1 MPAPAANPL
10 PPVPAKAGIGLRFQH
25 HQAVLETA
33 PDVAWM
39 EVHTENY
46 MGGGAP
52 LSCLDAIRRDY
63 PIALH
68 GVGLSLGSA
77 DGLDAAHLERVR
89 RLAERIE
96 PALLSEHISWS
107 VADESYLAD
116 LLPLPMTEEA
126 LAVVCR
132 NVDRMQSVVKRRI
145 LVENPSTYLRFR
157 HSAIPEWEFMAA
169 VAARTGCGILCD
181 VNNIH
186 VSAHN
191 HGWDA
196 SAYLAALPPAAIGE
210 IHLAGHSV
218 RALPGG
224 GTLRIDD
231 HGSHVSAEVWALY
244 LEALERFG
252 PAPML
257 IEWDNDVPPLD
268 VLLAEAH
275 HADALLTRHRAL
287 PGTAGVPPAL
297 KTAKEEKAAKEERA
311 GGTPAV
317 QGRVHSG
324 GRGAMPTLLELQ
336 RAMRAAMVDRD
347 DGAAVAMLAE
357 DVPADRLDIYRN
369 TFISGATRALRLSFP
384 AVHRLVGDE
393 FFEGAA
399 FAFIAQHPPRAACL
413 DDYGAAFPQFLQDFP
428 PAAPLD
434 YLSDVARLEWAV
446 SRALH
451 APDPASLDLARLQA
465 LRPEDQARVC
475 FVPHPA
481 LALLCAGYPADAIWR
496 GVLDGDDAVL
506 AAIDLTSGPVSL
518 LVERRAAGIE
528 VSRVD
533 PAAWRFAASL
543 CEGRPLADVFAGC
556 PQPDANQGE
565 ASASLQQSAGGTPAL
580 RPAVMLA
587 EHLAAGRFVDF
598 HLDHP
603 APA

>member
-1 MPAPAANPL
+1 MPATAASPL
-10 PPVPAKAGIGLRFQH
+10 HPVPAKAGIGLRFQH

-33 PDVAWM
+33 PGVAWM

-46 MGGGAP
+46 MGGGTP
-52 LSCLDAIRRDY
+52 LSCLDAVRRDY
-63 PIALH
+63 PISLH

-77 DGLDAAHLERVR
+77 EGLDAAHLERVR
-89 RLAERIE
+89 RIAGRVE
-96 PALLSEHISWS
+96 PALMSEHISWS
-107 VADESYLAD
+107 VAGGAYLAD

-132 NVDRMQSVVKRRI
+132 HVDQVQSSLNRRI

-169 VAARTGCGILCD
+169 VAARTGCGLLCD

-196 SAYLAALPPAAIGE
+196 SAYLAALPPAAVGE

-231 HGSHVSAEVWALY
+231 HGSHVSAEVWVLY
-244 LEALERFG
+244 LEALARFG
-252 PAPML
+252 PVPTL

-268 VLLAEAH
+268 VLLAEAN
-275 HADALLTRHRAL
+275 HADALLTRTGSLPGTL

-297 KTAKEEKAAKEERA
+297 SSFASFDA

-317 QGRVHSG
+317 PGH
-324 GRGAMPTLLELQ
+324 AMPALLELQ
-336 RAMRAAMVDRD
+336 RAMRAALVDRD
-347 DGAAVAMLAE
+347 DSAAVAMLAD

-369 TFISGATRALRLSFP
+369 TFISGATKALRLSFP
-384 AVHRLVGDE
+384 AVHRLVGND

-399 FAFIAQHPPRAACL
+399 FAFIAQHPPHAACL
-413 DDYGAAFPQFLQDFP
+413 DDYGATFPQFLQDFP
-428 PAAPLD
+428 PAASLE
-434 YLSDVARLEWAV
+434 YLSGVARLEWAV

-451 APDPASLDLARLQA
+451 APDVAPLDLARLQA
-465 LRPEDQARVC
+465 LRPDDQARVC

-496 GVLDGDDAVL
+496 GVLDGDDGAL
-506 AAIDLTSGPVSL
+506 AAIDLASGPVSL
-518 LVERRAAGIE
+518 LVERRAAGVE

-543 CEGRPLADVFAGC
+543 CEGRPLADVFAAC
-556 PQPDANQGE
+556 PQPAGDQGPE
-565 ASASLQQSAGGTPAL
+565 VTLAG
-580 RPAVMLA
+580 
-587 EHLAAGRFVDF
+587 HLAAGRFVDF

-603 APA
+603 APCVTAPASSPEYLP